1 MIIVKKVGL
10 IINPIAGMGGRVG
23 LKGTNGTTILEQAK
37 QLGAHPESQNRAL
50 IAIKKLIT
58 IKDKI
63 ELITYPEEMGA
74 IVAKKSGFEPIIIG
88 AISVGNTTAADTQRA
103 AKDFYDSKIDLLL
116 FAGGDGTARDIYNV
130 IGSHLLVLGIPA
142 GVKIHSAV
150 FARNPAHAGDL
161 ALSVLQNKT
170 ERVIEAEVM
179 DIDEESFRKGIVRA
193 KLYGYLKI
201 PYERMH
207 LQSLKAGSPETESIA
222 YQSIAEEII
231 ENMQNDCF
239 YIIGPG
245 TTTRAIMEK
254 LNLSNTLLGI
264 DLIYNKEL
272 VASDLNE
279 TQLKSYIRGK
289 KVKLI
294 ITPIGGQGYLFGRG
308 NQQLSPSIIKEI
320 GKDNIIVVATRTKI
334 NSLYGE
340 PLLIDTGETKLDEL
354 LSGYISVITGYR
366 ERIVYKVAF

>member
-23 LKGTNGTTILEQAK
+23 LKGTNGSTILEQAK
-37 QLGAHPESQNRAL
+37 QLGAHPESQNRVF

-74 IVAKKSGFEPIIIG
+74 NVAKKSGFEPNVIG
-88 AISVGNTTAADTQRA
+88 EISVGNTTAADTQRA
-103 AKDFYDSKIDLLL
+103 AKDFFESKIDLLL

-130 IGSHLLVLGIPA
+130 IGNQLLVLGIPA

-150 FARNPAHAGDL
+150 FARNPTHAGEL
-161 ALSVLQNKT
+161 ALSVLQNKI

-179 DIDEESFRKGIVRA
+179 DIDEDFFRKGVVRA

-207 LQSLKAGSPETESIA
+207 LQSLKAGSPETESFA
-222 YQSIAEEII
+222 HQSIAEEII
-231 ENMQNDCF
+231 ENMQNNCF

-272 VASDLNE
+272 VATDLNE
-279 TQLKSYIRGK
+279 TQLKSYIKGK
-289 KVKLI
+289 KTKLI

-320 GKDNIIVVATRTKI
+320 GKDNIIVIATRNKI
-334 NSLYGE
+334 NSLNGE
-340 PLLIDTGETKLDEL
+340 PLLIDTGETELDEL

-366 ERIVYKVAF
+366 ERVVYKVAF